1 MIGLGEAIQEKESA
15 LFLKSLEIFGFKSFA
30 DRTKIEFS
38 DGISALLGPNGCGKS
53 NVVDAIKWVVGE
65 QSARSLRADSMED
78 IIFNGTETRK
88 PLSVAEVTITISNEA
103 GTLPLDVP
111 EVAIKRRL
119 YRSGESEYY
128 INGKLAKLKEVRELF
143 WDTGIGKSAYS
154 VMEQGKIDQIL
165 SSKPE
170 DRRYLF
176 EEAAGITKHK
186 ARVKEAEA
194 KLDRTEEN
202 MKQIEAVLAEVK
214 RSHDSLKH
222 QAEKTVAFR
231 DLKDKIFDVERDVY
245 LLRLRQFIR
254 DKDKKDSEFAQ
265 KRQEREK
272 IKAESD
278 ALAASMSESLDLVN
292 EMESRLVEMQK
303 NLYGFAVEKNGV
315 EKHKSLIVDRIRE
328 IKSKIEQLEIRSKNI
343 RDKIEALREEESD
356 KEGELS
362 DYRAR
367 LKETE
372 KQIEEFESGIKATGL
387 ALRSNDEEAAKCG
400 VSIGQIEAE
409 IEAARISLDD
419 ITEVIVQQL
428 DARLKETG
436 YSSAERL
443 ALESEIQALID
454 RIKAKFESKA
464 ILLADVKRS
473 LSYEGKGAADF
484 VATVL
489 KAVDDLAGTTQA
501 LADLSEKFSFYKR
514 TTPSFLDE
522 FLSPEGIITKKRAI
536 DAAIASNIERIGA
549 HKATIDRLS
558 AENKAL
564 AAKIDT
570 YRHTLEEARLAKAKL
585 QTQMSGTQD
594 ALAVFRREI
603 AGQESTLREQETEIF
618 SETRR
623 REELGE
629 ELEGIDEELA
639 ELDAKGKKLALEM
652 DSLEKGIAFK
662 NSDLVQ
668 RKKDS
673 TRLADRMQAI
683 QAELETVH
691 LAIAQS
697 ETEIKNI
704 RENFLEMYSRDL
716 AEFENRMFE
725 LRIPVSELRDELSAL
740 RGKLKDLGSVNLM
753 APEEFKEVK
762 ERYDFLFGQMAD
774 LQKARDDLKQITDE
788 IRNESA
794 ELFLETYN
802 KIKKNFHNMF
812 RRLFGGGRAELRLS
826 DPDHILESGIEI
838 LAQPPGKK
846 LEAISLLSGGEKTL
860 TAIAL
865 LFATYMV
872 KPSPFCFL
880 DEIDAALDE
889 ANVIRFVNLLRE
901 FSRTSQ
907 FIVISHNK
915 KTVSGADTLLGV
927 TMEESGITKAIA
939 VRLERHQA
947 GEASLIVPPG
957 ETFDEEDV
965 QFEEGRQLA
974 PEPGVKKEV
983 SDA

>member
-1 MIGLGEAIQEKESA
+1 M
-15 LFLKSLEIFGFKSFA
+15 FLKSLEIFGFKSFA

-38 DGISALLGPNGCGKS
+38 NGISALLGPNGCGKS

-78 IIFNGTETRK
+78 IIFNGTESRK
-88 PLSVAEVTITISNEA
+88 PLSVAEVTITISNET

-186 ARVKEAEA
+186 VRVREAEN
-194 KLDRTEEN
+194 KLERTEEN

-222 QAEKTVAFR
+222 QAEKTVTFR
-231 DLKDKIFDVERDVY
+231 ALKDKIFDVERDVF
-245 LLRLRQFIR
+245 LLRLRQFLREKDRRDAEFALKKQER
-254 DKDKKDSEFAQ
+254 DKI
-265 KRQEREK
+265 R
-272 IKAESD
+272 AESE
-278 ALAASMSESLDLVN
+278 ALSASMSESLDLVN
-292 EMESRLVEMQK
+292 EMETQLVEMQK
-303 NLYGFAVEKNGV
+303 NLYGLAVEKNGA
-315 EKHKSLIVDRIRE
+315 EKHRTLVADRVRE
-328 IKSKIEQLEIRSKNI
+328 IHSKIDQLELRSKSI
-343 RDKIEALREEESD
+343 QDKIAALREEESD
-356 KEGELS
+356 KEGELA
-362 DYRAR
+362 DYKAR
-367 LKETE
+367 LKDTE
-372 KQIEEFESGIKATGL
+372 RHIEEFESNIKVASL
-387 ALRSNDEEAAKCG
+387 ALRSNDEEAARRG
-400 VSIGQIEAE
+400 LSIQQIEEEVA
-409 IEAARISLDD
+409 AARLALDD
-419 ITEVIVQQL
+419 ITETIVQQL
-428 DARLKETG
+428 DARLKESG
-436 YSSAERL
+436 YSSTERM
-443 ALESEIQALID
+443 ALEVEIQSLID
-454 RIKAKFESKA
+454 RIRASFEGKTA
-464 ILLADVKRS
+464 LLADVRRS
-473 LSYEGKGAADF
+473 LAYEGKGAADF

-489 KAVDDLAGTTQA
+489 KIAEDLGGSAQI
-501 LADLSEKFSFYKR
+501 LAELSEKFSFYKK

-522 FLSPEGIITKKRAI
+522 FLSPEGIMTRKRSI
-536 DAAIASNIERIGA
+536 DSSIAASIERIGA
-549 HKATIDRLS
+549 HKSTIDTLG
-558 AENKAL
+558 AENREL
-564 AAKIDT
+564 AARIDA
-570 YRHTLEEARLAKAKL
+570 YRRTLEESRLGRTML
-585 QTQMSGTQD
+585 QTQMSGAQD

-603 AGQESTLREQETEIF
+603 SGQEGSLREQETEIYA
-618 SETRR
+618 ETRR
-623 REELGE
+623 ANELGE
-629 ELEGIDEELA
+629 ELDEIDSELA
-639 ELDAKGKKLALEM
+639 EIEAKGRKLSASMEL
-652 DSLEKGIAFK
+652 LEKGIAAK

-673 TRLADRMQAI
+673 TSLADRMQAV
-683 QAELETVH
+683 QAELETIH
-691 LAIAQS
+691 LSIAQS

-704 RENFLEMYSRDL
+704 RENFLEQYSRDL
-716 AEFENRMFE
+716 AEFEERMLE
-725 LRIPVSELRDELSAL
+725 LTLPVSELRETLSTL

-753 APEEFKEVK
+753 APEEYKEVK
-762 ERYDFLFGQMAD
+762 ERYDFLSDQMAD
-774 LQKARDDLKQITDE
+774 LQKARDDLRQITDE

-889 ANVIRFVNLLRE
+889 ANVIRFINLLRE

-927 TMEESGITKAIA
+927 TMEESGVTKAIA

-947 GEASLIVPPG
+947 GEASLIVMPAG
-957 ETFDEEDV
+957 EGLDDEDV
-965 QFEEGRQLA
+965 EFEQGREL
-974 PEPGVKKEV
+974 PPLPGAKED
-983 SDA
+983 STGA